1 MNLVNGLSQHK
12 SPYTFKLS
20 GKSVS
25 RPVCS
30 LSLVEVL
37 PGTCI
42 FLCPMLM
49 SYDML
54 LAMLLVDFHTFG
66 INTFLFI
73 GIFLEPSVRV
83 ELMEQVPHVAVYCYE
98 HHSMMEA
105 VPQYI
110 LFIVLR
116 FLTDSN
122 NQVSTK

>member
-1 MNLVNGLSQHK
+1 
-12 SPYTFKLS
+12 
-20 GKSVS
+20 
-25 RPVCS
+25 
-30 LSLVEVL
+30 
-37 PGTCI
+37 
-42 FLCPMLM
+42 MLM

-54 LAMLLVDFHTFG
+54 LPMLLVDFHTFG
-66 INTFLFI
+66 IVNKFLFI

-122 NQVSTK
+122 NQVSAK